1 MYFKKIGHIIYRF
14 EFYTK
19 VKHSFIAN
27 ARFERLIL
35 MDEFFFIVA
44 Y

>member
-27 ARFERLIL
+27 ARFGKLIS
-35 MDEFFFIVA
+35 MYEFFIVT
-44 Y
+44 